1 MKHLLEFQTFK
12 SDKNDLAIGLD
23 IKNEYSK
30 LINGD
35 TDVIEIGKVDQVADS
50 AIYNLKQT
58 YPDTTIDIIDGRY
71 VMRIK

>member
-35 TDVIEIGKVDQVADS
+35 TDVVEIGKVDQVADS

-58 YPDTTIDIIDGRY
+58 YPDTSIDIIDGRY

>member
-71 VMRIK
+71 VMIIK